1 MDTNSIIERTLIFKK
16 IDGEII
22 NDVNNYVNN
31 YIKENPYIDITIGC
45 DSQEHSKYIKYSV
58 VIVMHKL
65 DKYGVGHGAHVINAN
80 YIDTSKTIKSDIY
93 SKLWVEAELTIQ
105 TAQMLNLKNYFKNI
119 KIHLDYN
126 SKEEEFSN
134 VLYSSGMGFV
144 KGMGFEAYGKPYAWA
159 ASSVA
164 DRNCR

>member
-1 MDTNSIIERTLIFKK
+1 MDKNVIIERNLIFKK
-16 IDGEII
+16 IDGEVI

-31 YIKENPYIDITIGC
+31 FIKENPYTDVTIGC
-45 DSQEHSKYIKYSV
+45 DSQEHSKYIKYAV
-58 VIVMHKL
+58 VIVMHKM
-65 DKYGVGHGAHVINAN
+65 DKYGAGHGAHVINST
-80 YIDTSKTIKSDIY
+80 YMDYSKTMKSDIY

-105 TAQMLNLKNYFKNI
+105 TAQMLNLKNYTKNI

-126 SKEEEFSN
+126 SNEEEYSN